1 MTISL
6 AAAGTSALVDPAA
19 GGRLASLVVAGRE
32 RLVTEPQADATLPS
46 ITWGSFLLAPW
57 VGRLANGRLDWRGR
71 SAELPRNLD
80 GHAIHGAVF
89 DRPWEVDGQDAGSV
103 QLSSS
108 IAADRWP
115 FRGRIRQEISL
126 GERSIRFMAEIEA
139 EEAMPAA
146 IGWHPW
152 FVRGPDDLALTVEAD
167 RRLELGPGLIPTGPS
182 RQVAGADDLR
192 AGPLLGERR
201 LDDVYVD
208 VASPARVRW
217 PDLDLRL
224 EFGPPLISVVVFS
237 PPGSAC
243 LEPASA
249 WPDAVR
255 LARAGVTGTGLVEL
269 DAGTSLVASMTWR
282 W

>member
-6 AAAGTSALVDPAA
+6 AAAAIRALVDPAA

-32 RLVTEPQADATLPS
+32 RLVTGPQAGSALPS
-46 ITWGSFLLAPW
+46 ITWGSFLMAPW
-57 VGRLANGRLDWRGR
+57 VGRLAEGPAGLARTIGRAAPQSR
-71 SAELPRNLD
+71 

-89 DRPWEVDGQDAGSV
+89 DRPWQVDGQDARSV
-103 QLSSS
+103 QLSS
-108 IAADRWP
+108 ALPADRWP

-126 GERSIRFMAEIEA
+126 GGRSIRFMAQIEA

-152 FVRGPDDLALTVEAD
+152 FMRGADDLALTVLAN
-167 RRLELGPGLIPTGPS
+167 RRLELGPDLIPTGES
-182 RQVAGADDLR
+182 RPVAGADDLR
-192 AGPLLGERR
+192 TGPLLGDRR
-201 LDDVYVD
+201 LDDVYLD

-224 EFGPPLISVVVFS
+224 EFGPPLVSVVVFS

-255 LARAGVTGTGLVEL
+255 LAGAGVTGTGLVEL

>member
-1 MTISL
+1 
-6 AAAGTSALVDPAA
+6 
-19 GGRLASLVVAGRE
+19 
-32 RLVTEPQADATLPS
+32 
-46 ITWGSFLLAPW
+46 
-57 VGRLANGRLDWRGR
+57 
-71 SAELPRNLD
+71 
-80 GHAIHGAVF
+80 
-89 DRPWEVDGQDAGSV
+89 
-103 QLSSS
+103 
-108 IAADRWP
+108 
-115 FRGRIRQEISL
+115 
-126 GERSIRFMAEIEA
+126 
-139 EEAMPAA
+139 MPAA

-152 FVRGPDDLALTVEAD
+152 FVRGAADLALTVLAD
-167 RRLELGPGLIPTGPS
+167 RRLELGPGLIPTGGS
-182 RQVAGADDLR
+182 RPVAGVDDLR
-192 AGPLLGERR
+192 TGSPLGDRH
-201 LDDVYVD
+201 LDDVYLD

-224 EFGPPLISVVVFS
+224 EFGPPLVSVVVFS